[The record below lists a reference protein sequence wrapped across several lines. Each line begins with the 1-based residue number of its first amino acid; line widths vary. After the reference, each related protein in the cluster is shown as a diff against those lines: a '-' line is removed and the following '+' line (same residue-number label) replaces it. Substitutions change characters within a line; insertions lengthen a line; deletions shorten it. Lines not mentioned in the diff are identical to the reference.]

1 MTKEE
6 VLRGLEICKE
16 AELNDEGCPDCPY
29 YRYVA
34 GCISELMG
42 DAYSLLKKC
51 FGEKEKGDS
60 R

>member
-6 VLRGLEICKE
+6 VLQALEICKKS
-16 AELNDEGCPDCPY
+16 DGGEGCKGCPY
-29 YRYVA
+29 SVGSA
-34 GCISELMG
+34 SCITGLMG